1 MKDEGQSKGNI
12 IMVTDGPSIPN
23 PREWR
28 LINAWSIALCGA
40 IITLVLLCTTGPQV
54 YRDAII
60 FLPDGLLL
68 TFKVTAYSICGA
80 VPLGLLTGLGRIS
93 RNRFFQPAGLHLC
106 GSHPRH
112 PLLVQIFY
120 IYFAISM
127 LVKMEGVTSAV
138 IALSFCYGAYMGE
151 VFRAGILV
159 IPTGRPK
166 RPAPWASTAC
176 RPCSMWCCPRPG
188 APSSRPSAT
197 NASPCSRIRPWSPSS
212 ACPT

>member
-40 IITLVLLCTTGPQV
+40 VITLVLLCTTGPQV

-80 VPLGLLTGLGRIS
+80 VPLGLLLSLIHILS
-93 RNRFFQPAGLHLC
+93 LRN
-106 GSHPRH
+106 
-112 PLLVQIFY
+112 I
-120 IYFAISM
+120 M
-127 LVKMEGVTSAV
+127 LPPEG
-138 IALSFCYGAYMGE
+138 
-151 VFRAGILV
+151 
-159 IPTGRPK
+159 
-166 RPAPWASTAC
+166 
-176 RPCSMWCCPRPG
+176 
-188 APSSRPSAT
+188 
-197 NASPCSRIRPWSPSS
+197 
-212 ACPT
+212 

>member
-80 VPLGLLTGLGRIS
+80 VPLGLLTGLGRI
-93 RNRFFQPAGLHLC
+93 
-106 GSHPRH
+106 
-112 PLLVQIFY
+112 
-120 IYFAISM
+120 
-127 LVKMEGVTSAV
+127 
-138 IALSFCYGAYMGE
+138 
-151 VFRAGILV
+151 
-159 IPTGRPK
+159 
-166 RPAPWASTAC
+166 
-176 RPCSMWCCPRPG
+176 
-188 APSSRPSAT
+188 
-197 NASPCSRIRPWSPSS
+197 
-212 ACPT
+212 

>member
-68 TFKVTAYSICGA
+68 TFKVTASDA
-80 VPLGLLTGLGRIS
+80 EGLIG
-93 RNRFFQPAGLHLC
+93 
-106 GSHPRH
+106 
-112 PLLVQIFY
+112 
-120 IYFAISM
+120 
-127 LVKMEGVTSAV
+127 EGTHTRAV
-138 IALSFCYGAYMGE
+138 ID
-151 VFRAGILV
+151 
-159 IPTGRPK
+159 
-166 RPAPWASTAC
+166 
-176 RPCSMWCCPRPG
+176 
-188 APSSRPSAT
+188 
-197 NASPCSRIRPWSPSS
+197 NARFLQKCNDKLARMK
-212 ACPT
+212 